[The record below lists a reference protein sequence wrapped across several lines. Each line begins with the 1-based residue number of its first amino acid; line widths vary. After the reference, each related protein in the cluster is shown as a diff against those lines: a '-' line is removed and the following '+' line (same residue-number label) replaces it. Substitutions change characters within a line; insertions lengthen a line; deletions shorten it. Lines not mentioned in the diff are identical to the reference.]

1 MGPKGILLF
10 ATLYTFLLF
19 PVSAWAKTIQAGH
32 WYPPQVMS
40 KADDASARLQFMAPH
55 FVPRKAALMGGN
67 PSVVLNQSTGGRLGI
82 NLFFTV
88 SGVTEKDNG
97 LLGLTTTSVPYKED
111 IVLSIVYGDI
121 ESYEIQVDTL
131 FSKIASWCVFPIG
144 PNESN
149 DSGICVATQKDAEQV
164 VDALAT
170 LGIAYG
176 NKLHI
181 PYGMSLG
188 IEKDF
193 QKHPERAGLVAF
205 DVDPDGPATQAGIKD
220 NDILHTVNGTPCT
233 QETLRAAIDE
243 AAAKPD
249 GGTIHL
255 EILRRGKP
263 ATADVSYP
271 HWTMGDVA
279 SLRQQVA
286 SSAPPAAA
294 PAGNAGAGRG
304 SYHLGINVRAVAEA
318 DLSTVGLPKAMGL
331 LVTNVEKGSLAENTG
346 IEAEDVILQA
356 NGADM
361 NDANALA
368 KLIRGEGVKSFRV
381 WRKGQKLDLVVPE
394 SM

>member
-10 ATLYTFLLF
+10 VTLYSFLLS

-32 WYPPQVMS
+32 WYPPRVMS
-40 KADDASARLQFMAPH
+40 KADDASSRLQFMAPH
-55 FVPRKAALMGGN
+55 FVPRKATLMEGN
-67 PSVVLNQSTGGRLGI
+67 PSVVLNQSTGNRLGI
-82 NLFFTV
+82 NLSFTV
-88 SGVTEKDNG
+88 SGVTEKSNG
-97 LLGLTTTSVPYKED
+97 LLGLTSTSVPYKED
-111 IVLSIVYGDI
+111 IVLSIVYGNI
-121 ESYEIQVDTL
+121 ESYEIEVDT
-131 FSKIASWCVFPIG
+131 FYSKIAPWCVFPIG
-144 PNESN
+144 ANTSN
-149 DSGICVATQKDAEQV
+149 DSDICVTTQKDAEQV

-188 IEKDF
+188 PEKNF
-193 QKHPERAGLVAF
+193 QKHPEQAGLEAWG
-205 DVDPDGPATQAGIKD
+205 VDSDGPAAQAGIKTY
-220 NDILHTVNGTPCT
+220 DILRTVNGKPCT
-233 QETLRAAIDE
+233 QETMRAAIDE

-271 HWTMGDVA
+271 HWTMGDVE
-279 SLRQQVA
+279 SLRQQVEP
-286 SSAPPAAA
+286 SAPPAGR
-294 PAGNAGAGRG
+294 PGAGPG

-318 DLSTVGLPKAMGL
+318 DLATVGLPKAMGL

-346 IEAEDVILQA
+346 IEAGDVILQA
-356 NGADM
+356 NGVDV
-361 NDANALA
+361 NDADALA
-368 KLIRGEGVKSFRV
+368 KLIRGEAVKSFHV
-381 WRKGQKLDLVVPE
+381 WRKGQKLNLVVPE